1 MENGGIRREDG
12 RIRRE
17 DEVSGKI
24 RMIDEDRE
32 RKMGE

>member
-1 MENGGIRREDG
+1 MEDGGIRREDDG
-12 RIRRE
+12 IRNE
-17 DEVSGKI
+17 DEVSRKI

>member
-1 MENGGIRREDG
+1 MEDG
-12 RIRRE
+12 GIRRE

-24 RMIDEDRE
+24 KMIDEDRE